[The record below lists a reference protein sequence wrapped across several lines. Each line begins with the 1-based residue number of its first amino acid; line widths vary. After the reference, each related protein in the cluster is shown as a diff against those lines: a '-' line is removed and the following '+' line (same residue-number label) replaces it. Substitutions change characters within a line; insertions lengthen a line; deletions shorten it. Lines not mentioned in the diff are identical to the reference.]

1 MKKTIRKI
9 SHILSG
15 CLLAALCFAT
25 SLAGIFAGTG
35 TKARETVTASANWL
49 DTRKE
54 LADDNFEFAAGAAL
68 APKDVTDEA
77 GNKRVSM
84 NRMSFTLLVPNEAA
98 IKSNHEKDKGS
109 YTFTLH
115 RMNGEKSYTPV
126 ARFYITWSG
135 SVVIG
140 YKQELATTKDTFE
153 FAPDQLQ
160 GSDWSKVNSGGY
172 AAQKTIYAMQ
182 GYELM
187 FINQNVTGN
196 VLETSAAETS
206 NGRWDHR
213 YLRFVINANSVATDY
228 FVRFEYK
235 VERYYKEKV
244 KWTLWDYVTGGKTIE
259 GHKTEA
265 QGVIDSDVRSARQIL
280 VNMDAAGKLEYEME
294 RLTNITDPLISDA
307 ALAVATAQEII
318 ASEAKEVTVSYLR
331 QIGKTPFAERVTET
345 VEVPFEN
352 GGLTVD
358 AVAAAL
364 GVKSFEALDSEC
376 YGFVY
381 NATSDTYNA
390 RYLKNIYLTIRTVDG
405 NTPDAADDGS
415 QKYYLDINQSFADY
429 YGALK
434 DRGHISESQYEWLFS
449 KILSN
454 YPALSG
460 KKMGEVYGYFGYAVM
475 PELKYSINGFFS
487 EIFDMERSYK
497 GAVYSQTWEENL
509 SISEYDDLLD
519 HFQYGWLERAWHGFL
534 NNTAGGGNNPATH
547 IAFYCD
553 EFAPDAVISDNGT
566 ADVEDNDGLI
576 ENTVQKV
583 VVEIKNAI
591 SGDNEEGRGLKVIL
605 GVAIGGLAVFGIAYG
620 VIKLKNLSESKK

>member
-1 MKKTIRKI
+1 MKKTIHKL

-25 SLAGIFAGTG
+25 SLAGIFTGAG
-35 TKARETVTASANWL
+35 TKARETVTASAAFGVA

-54 LADDNFEFAAGAAL
+54 LADNNFEFAAGAAL

-115 RMNGEKSYTPV
+115 RMHGEKSYTPV

-140 YKQELATTKDTFE
+140 YKKELATTKDTFE
-153 FAPDQLQ
+153 FTPDQLQ
-160 GSDWSKVNSGGY
+160 GSDWSRVNSIGY
-172 AAQKTIYAMQ
+172 AAQKALYETQ

-187 FINQNVTGN
+187 FINQNVTEN
-196 VLETSAAETS
+196 VLETWTAEES
-206 NGRWDHR
+206 YNGRWDHR
-213 YLRFVINANSVATDY
+213 FLRFVINTNSVTTDY

-235 VERYYKEKV
+235 VERYYKETGK
-244 KWTLWDYVTGGKTIE
+244 LPFIGDVTIAE
-259 GHKTEA
+259 GYKTEA

-294 RLTNITDPLISDA
+294 RLASDEEISDA
-307 ALAVATAQEII
+307 ALAVETAQEII
-318 ASEAKEVTVSYLR
+318 ANEKKEVTVSYLR
-331 QIGKTPFAERVTET
+331 QIGKTPFAEKVTET

-364 GVKSFEALDSEC
+364 DVKSFEALDSEC

-449 KILSN
+449 KILST

-460 KKMGEVYGYFGYAVM
+460 KKMGEVYGYFGYAVI
-475 PELKYSINGFFS
+475 PELKYSINGFFD
-487 EIFDMERSYK
+487 EIFAMERSYK
-497 GAVYSQTWEENL
+497 GAVYSQTWDENL
-509 SISEYDDLLD
+509 SASEYDDLLD

-583 VVEIKNAI
+583 VVEIKDTI

>member
-1 MKKTIRKI
+1 MKKII
-9 SHILSG
+9 HNLSHILSG

-25 SLAGIFAGTG
+25 SLVGIFTGAGTQ
-35 TKARETVTASANWL
+35 ARETVTASANWL

-84 NRMSFTLLVPNEAA
+84 NRMSFTLLAPNEAA

-140 YKQELATTKDTFE
+140 YKKELATTKDTFE
-153 FAPDQLQ
+153 FTPDQLQ
-160 GSDWSKVNSGGY
+160 GSDWSRVNSSGY
-172 AAQKTIYAMQ
+172 AAQKALYETQ

-187 FINQNVTGN
+187 FINQNVTEN
-196 VLETSAAETS
+196 VLETWTAEES
-206 NGRWDHR
+206 YNGRWDHR
-213 YLRFVINANSVATDY
+213 FLRFVINTNSVATDY

-235 VERYYKEKV
+235 VERYYKETGK
-244 KWTLWDYVTGGKTIE
+244 LPFIGDVTIAE
-259 GHKTEA
+259 GYKTEA

-294 RLTNITDPLISDA
+294 RLTNITDPISDA
-307 ALAVATAQEII
+307 ALAVETAQEII
-318 ASEAKEVTVSYLR
+318 ANEKKEVTVSYLR
-331 QIGKTPFAERVTET
+331 QIGKTPFAEKVTET

-405 NTPDAADDGS
+405 NTPDAADDGA

-449 KILSN
+449 KILSE

-475 PELKYSINGFFS
+475 PELKYSINGFFD

-519 HFQYGWLERAWHGFL
+519 HFQYGWLERAWHGIL

-583 VVEIKNAI
+583 VVEIKDTI